1 MTTSTILENVSTDE
15 LKNLISESVR
25 VEISKL
31 TPTAPEASN
40 STEQPISQLEAIK
53 FLGKSRQTLIAWR
66 RKGVISAHRLGGRIY
81 YLKSELLE
89 AMK

>member
-1 MTTSTILENVSTDE
+1 MATSTILENVSTDE
-15 LKNLISESVR
+15 LKILISESVR
-25 VEISKL
+25 AELSKV
-31 TPTAPEASN
+31 TQATPEASN
-40 STEQPISQLEAIK
+40 STEQPISQPEAIK
-53 FLGKSRQTLIAWR
+53 FLGKSRQTLVAWR

>member
-1 MTTSTILENVSTDE
+1 MDVIVTTPDE
-15 LKNLISESVR
+15 IRAIFKDCLASVNLISKPAPPDKE
-25 VEISKL
+25 VER
-31 TPTAPEASN
+31 
-40 STEQPISQLEAIK
+40 PISQLEAIE
-53 FLGKSRQTLIAWR
+53 FLGKSRQTLAAWR